1 MRSSTAPHRIQ
12 HGFTLIELLVVIAI
26 IVLLAAILFPVFAR
40 VRENA
45 RRSSCQSNLKQ
56 IGLAF
61 FQYTQDNDERFPQ
74 GALSTNTGQGW
85 AGIMYPYFKITGVL
99 KCPSDDYINTNV
111 NPGNNGPPYTISYAY
126 NINFAGYEDYFYP
139 SNPSPPITG
148 EPLPHTLVLDP
159 PRTVLTWEITGSK
172 FYLNQAPNGLETYS
186 PSGNGNENKASV
198 GPTPAT
204 GELSG
209 GWSGSTANGRGTEG
223 RHLEGSNF
231 LAADGHVKW
240 FKAENVSCGRNWW
253 AASKQQ
259 KTGNISGAEA
269 TDYTGS
275 DKHAMTFSAR

>member
-26 IVLLAAILFPVFAR
+26 IGLLAAILFPVFTR

-61 FQYTQDNDERFPQ
+61 FQYTQDNDDRFPQ
-74 GALSTNTGQGW
+74 GTLSTNTGQGW
-85 AGIMYPYFKITGVL
+85 AGVLYPFVKSTAL
-99 KCPSDDYINTNV
+99 FKCPSDDYINTNV
-111 NPGNNGPPYTISYAY
+111 NAGNNGPVYIISYAY
-126 NINFAGYEDYFYP
+126 NNNFAGYADYFLT
-139 SNPSPPITG
+139 SNIYVQGLPIT
-148 EPLPHTLVLDP
+148 HSMVNDP
-159 PRTVLTWEITGSK
+159 SRTVLTWEVTNAK
-172 FYLNQAPNGLETYS
+172 FYLNSAPNLPESYS
-186 PSGNGNENKASV
+186 PASNGGEPYAGIPLQPAS
-198 GPTPAT
+198 

-209 GWSGSTANGRGTEG
+209 GYSGSTANGKGTVG

-240 FKAENVSCGRNWW
+240 FKGEDVSCGRNWW
-253 AASKQQ
+253 NVSKQQ
-259 KTGNISGAEA
+259 KGTNPPGAEA
-269 TDYTGS
+269 TDYTGP